1 MGGLWFGLGGMIV
14 TVIRGVIQYFDFYPI
29 APELFYKSIPFY
41 AVVFLLFLLISVYY
55 ILLRSETGREFLKKI
70 PIKAI
75 QRRANDIPRTIAN
88 RDEHSEDPQVKD

>member
-1 MGGLWFGLGGMIV
+1 MGGIWIGLGGMIV
-14 TVIRGVIQYFDFYPI
+14 TVIRAIVQYFNFCHI
-29 APELFYKSIPFY
+29 APELFYKKIPFY
-41 AVVFLLFLLISVYY
+41 AVVFLLFFLWFLFY
-55 ILLRSETGREFLKKI
+55 ILLRNEKGREFLKKI